1 MRRARSSADKVM
13 IKNDTLTGRGSSIAL
28 VLGQIGGTTFS
39 HPLIAVRSRDA
50 SFEKRAIFGMAEA
63 MPFRSI

>member
-1 MRRARSSADKVM
+1 M